1 MTIVPRSTSEAEYI
15 ALSEVV
21 REVASIR
28 NFIIEISLGYELGLI
43 TIRYDSTTA
52 KRLAK
57 NSEFSTRTR
66 YIRYYYYYT
75 R

>member
-1 MTIVPRSTSEAEYI
+1 MIIVPRSTNEAEYV

-21 REVASIR
+21 REVASIS
-28 NFIIEISLGYELGLI
+28 NFIIKISLGYELGLI
-43 TIRYDSTTA
+43 TIYYNSTTT
-52 KRLAK
+52 KRLADNGK
-57 NSEFSTRTR
+57 FSTRTR

>member
-1 MTIVPRSTSEAEYI
+1 M
-15 ALSEVV
+15 ALSEAA
-21 REVASIR
+21 REAASIR

-52 KRLAK
+52 KRLAE
-57 NSEFSTRTR
+57 NSEFSARTR

>member
-1 MTIVPRSTSEAEYI
+1 M

-21 REVASIR
+21 REIASIY
-28 NFIIEISLGYELGLI
+28 NFIIEISFGYELGLI
-43 TIRYDSTTA
+43 TIRYDFTTA
-52 KRLAK
+52 KRLVK

>member
-1 MTIVPRSTSEAEYI
+1 MTIVPRSTREAEYV

-21 REVASIR
+21 REAASIR
-28 NFIIEISLGYELGLI
+28 NFIIEISLGHELGLI

-52 KRLAK
+52 KRLAE
-57 NSEFSTRTR
+57 NGEFSTRTR

>member
-1 MTIVPRSTSEAEYI
+1 MIVPRSTTEAEYV

-21 REVASIR
+21 REAASIR
-28 NFIIEISLGYELGLI
+28 NFIIEISLSYELGLI

-52 KRLAK
+52 KRLAE
-57 NSEFSTRTR
+57 NGEFSARTR
-66 YIRYYYYYT
+66 HIRCHYHYT

>member
-1 MTIVPRSTSEAEYI
+1 MTIVPRSTGEAEYV
-15 ALSEVV
+15 ALSEAI
-21 REVASIR
+21 REAASIR
-28 NFIIEISLGYELGLI
+28 NFIIEIGLGYELGLI

-52 KRLAK
+52 KRLDK
-57 NSEFSTRTR
+57 NGEFSTRTR

>member
-1 MTIVPRSTSEAEYI
+1 MPRSTSEAEYV

-28 NFIIEISLGYELGLI
+28 NFIIEIKLGYELGLI

-52 KRLAK
+52 KRLVK
-57 NSEFSTRTR
+57 NGEFSTRTR
-66 YIRYYYYYT
+66 YICYYYYYT

>member
-1 MTIVPRSTSEAEYI
+1 M

-21 REVASIR
+21 REVAFIR

-52 KRLAK
+52 KRLAE
-57 NSEFSTRTR
+57 NGEFSTRMC
-66 YIRYYYYYT
+66 YIRYYYYYM

>member
-1 MTIVPRSTSEAEYI
+1 M

-21 REVASIR
+21 REVVSIY
-28 NFIIEISLGYELGLI
+28 NFLIKISLGYELSLI

-52 KRLAK
+52 KRLAM
-57 NSEFSTRTR
+57 NAEFSTRTR
-66 YIRYYYYYT
+66 YIYYYYYYT

>member
-1 MTIVPRSTSEAEYI
+1 MTIVPRPISEAEYV

-28 NFIIEISLGYELGLI
+28 NFIIEIILSYELSLI
-43 TIRYDSTTA
+43 TIRYNSITA

>member
-1 MTIVPRSTSEAEYI
+1 M

>member
-1 MTIVPRSTSEAEYI
+1 MTIVPRSTSEAEYV

-21 REVASIR
+21 KEAASIR
-28 NFIIEISLGYELGLI
+28 NFIIEIILGYKLGLI

-52 KRLAK
+52 KRLAE
-57 NSEFSTRTR
+57 NSEFSTRIR

>member
-1 MTIVPRSTSEAEYI
+1 M

-21 REVASIR
+21 REVASIY
-28 NFIIEISLGYELGLI
+28 NFIIEISRGYELGLI

-52 KRLAK
+52 KRLAE
-57 NSEFSTRTR
+57 NGEFNIRTR